1 VDNRTVASEFAEK
14 LGLDRPVVAL
24 AFVESPPEEIN
35 AFAGAV
41 PSACSF
47 WPKAE
52 SEVFY
57 ASAEQHYNCP
67 IGAMTM
73 GFDMPDDLKD
83 NLMQLVENMCA
94 QKYIDSDEPQAIPS
108 VASKKSGIVYGP
120 LAEFP
125 LDPDLLLMWLSPA
138 QAMLYNEAA
147 GSAKWSDRMTPNLF
161 GRPTCA
167 ALPAA
172 LQQSSPT
179 MSLGC
184 TGMRVFTGTPPD
196 KLLAAVPAAE
206 AEQFVAS
213 LTDTKQANAVMEE
226 FYTGHKASFA

>member
-1 VDNRTVASEFAEK
+1 VDKHSVSSKLSEE
-14 LGLDRPVVAL
+14 LDLEHPVVAL
-24 AFVESPPEEIN
+24 AFVNSPPEGVST
-35 AFAGAV
+35 FDSAV

-57 ASAEQHYNCP
+57 ASAEQHYHCP

-73 GFDMPDDLKD
+73 GFDLPEDVKA

-94 QKYIDSDEPQAIPS
+94 QKYIEPDEPPAIPS
-108 VASKKSGIVYGP
+108 VTKEKRGIVYGP
-120 LAEFP
+120 LADFP
-125 LDPDLLLMWLSPA
+125 LEPDLVLMWLSPA

-147 GSAKWSDRMTPNLF
+147 GSAKWSDRTATNLF

-172 LQQSSPT
+172 LEESRPT

-184 TGMRVFTGTPPD
+184 IGMRTFTGIASD
-196 KLLAAVPAAE
+196 KLLAAIPGDDVEKFLE
-206 AEQFVAS
+206 ALMA
-213 LTDTKQANAVMEE
+213 TKQVNATMEG
-226 FYTGHKASFA
+226 FYADQKARFA